1 MSRTP
6 ATRSEIKFRLA
17 VAFLVAALIAVIL
30 VLLFKTPLGQQTD
43 APNTNFGMS
52 SSATS

>member
-1 MSRTP
+1 MSKTP
-6 ATRSEIKFRLA
+6 ATRSERRFRLA
-17 VAFLVAALIAVIL
+17 VAFLVLSLIALIL

-52 SSATS
+52 SQG